1 VGDRQGAEETIA
13 GAGERASESP
23 RSTPKGVSVVV
34 PAYDEEE
41 AIEKTIAE
49 VRAAMK
55 AWPADHEL
63 IVVDDGSRDRTAALA
78 EAAGATVLRHPVN
91 RGYGAALKTG
101 IRAASHEIIVITDA
115 DGTYPA
121 REIPALLEWVD
132 DYDMVVGA
140 RTGENVNVPVMRR
153 PAKWLLRKLAS
164 FLAGREIPDL
174 NSGLRVLRRR
184 DVERFEHLLPSGFS
198 FTTTITLASLCTD
211 LLVHYHPIDYLDR
224 VGESKIRSAHA
235 LEFLILIVRIIV
247 YFNPLKVFLPLGA
260 VFFGSGLLKFGYD
273 LVIGNLS
280 EMALLGFLG
289 GIIIWSLGLLS
300 DQIARVGLGKGR
312 S

>member
-1 VGDRQGAEETIA
+1 MGDRQGAEETIA